1 MVDVALLEAP
11 SLLPPELL
19 DETGLASIE
28 ANADRLL
35 EERGIEIGDIELARE
50 LWRGTQARIAGNRV
64 HLPRGLARDTV
75 LHHVQRRFTQIGRT
89 RGQDVVFGTGSRV
102 AAPAYGPPSVE
113 WHGTRRFGTTE
124 DFVRVL
130 RLVQASPS
138 LRHAGGLVGDL
149 DGCPPATR
157 HLHQIG
163 LSLKHCGK
171 PLLGPAPN
179 VAAYRDAL
187 ELAWL
192 TLGEAEGVALLNLVN
207 ANSPLRYRRGMFR
220 ALVETARLGQGLLLT
235 SYNVPGLTAPVTL
248 AGAVAQGLAELLF
261 GAATAYRVNPRA
273 CVIGGIIPVPFSMSS
288 MRPAYG
294 QPLTLLAAY
303 LGASLIRRL
312 GMPCRVDGGPS
323 SAKLADAQAGFEA
336 GIGIRAAVDAG
347 ADIILHAAGWLDNGL
362 LFGGEKF
369 VADIQTLERE
379 FGTEGQTEAEEPLD
393 PHIAREIDAFV
404 ATRSKE
410 ILAKPELAAA
420 YGAEA

>member
-1 MVDVALLEAP
+1 MFDAALPDVPRLRA
-11 SLLPPELL
+11 PELL
-19 DETGLASIE
+19 DEAGLTLIE
-28 ANADRLL
+28 ANAERLI
-35 EERGIEIGDIELARE
+35 EERGIEVGDIELARE
-50 LWRGTQARIAGNRV
+50 IWRGTGTRVAGNRV
-64 HLPRGLARDTV
+64 YLPAGLARHTV
-75 LHHVQRRFTQIGRT
+75 LNHARARFKQAGRG
-89 RGQDVVFGTGSRV
+89 RDVEFGASSRV

-113 WHGTRRFGTTE
+113 WDGERRFGTTE

-130 RLVQASPS
+130 KLVQASPS

-149 DGCPPATR
+149 GGCPPATR

-163 LSLKHCGK
+163 LSVQHCDK

-187 ELAWL
+187 KLARL
-192 TLGEAEGVALLNLVN
+192 APGEAGDVVLLNLVN
-207 ANSPLRYRRGMFR
+207 ANSPLRYRKGMFR
-220 ALVETARLGQGLLLT
+220 ALVETARLRQGLLLT
-235 SYNVPGLTAPVTL
+235 SYCIPGLTAPVTL
-248 AGAVAQGLAELLF
+248 AGAMAQGLAETLF
-261 GAATAYRVNPRA
+261 GAATAYRVNPDA
-273 CVIGGIIPVPFSMSS
+273 CVIAGIIPVPFSMSS
-288 MRPAYG
+288 MRLAYG
-294 QPLTLLAAY
+294 QPLTLMAAY

-369 VADIQTLERE
+369 SADIQTLERE

-393 PHIAREIDAFV
+393 PHIAREIDTFV
-404 ATRSKE
+404 ATRSKQ
-410 ILAKPELAAA
+410 ILASPDLAAA